1 MILSRFNI
9 EEKCFI
15 VVGVNRLFL
24 DSGLSTTNFCFSIR
38 GFQNS
43 KSPFFIEQKILVHS
57 ILKTKKIFKL

>member
-24 DSGLSTTNFCFSIR
+24 DSGLSTANFRFSIR

-43 KSPFFIEQKILVHS
+43 KSPFFIEQKI
-57 ILKTKKIFKL
+57 

>member
-24 DSGLSTTNFCFSIR
+24 DSGLSTANFRFSIR

-43 KSPFFIEQKILVHS
+43 KSPFFIEQSLTNK
-57 ILKTKKIFKL
+57 FKFTCF